1 VSHYQTL
8 GVDKTATQAE
18 IKKAYRK
25 LSMQHH
31 PDKGG
36 DTKRFQEIADAY
48 NIVGDETKRQQYDT
62 MQSNPFANFGNMGGM
77 DGNFGDL
84 FNQMFGQQRQQ
95 SKGND
100 LRVQMHISFSEA
112 FYGCTKVFNIDGRPI
127 TLGIRPGAKS
137 NQKLIL
143 RGQGQAHPFNSQL
156 PNGDIIVEL
165 SVELNSEN
173 IIDPQNN
180 IWRDISMPWYD
191 IMIGGKVSIS
201 TIDGAVSINIPKNT
215 KPGKVLRLK
224 ERGWP
229 DYNTGVRGNLMVK
242 LIPTYPDLNDEQLE
256 YIKKVQIK

>member
-1 VSHYQTL
+1 
-8 GVDKTATQAE
+8 
-18 IKKAYRK
+18 
-25 LSMQHH
+25 
-31 PDKGG
+31 
-36 DTKRFQEIADAY
+36 
-48 NIVGDETKRQQYDT
+48 
-62 MQSNPFANFGNMGGM
+62 
-77 DGNFGDL
+77 
-84 FNQMFGQQRQQ
+84 MFGQQRQQ